1 VSDTPPLTVDVTH
14 TLGEFRLDVSFQVQG
29 GLAVIVGPSGAGKTL
44 TLSLIAGLIRPQRG
58 TITVAGEVVADHARN
73 LHVRTQ
79 DRRVGMVF
87 QDGLLLPHRTVRDNV
102 ALAVRDGDR
111 NRRRHDANAWLARVG
126 AADLAGRHPGEL
138 SGGQRQRVALAR
150 ALAGGPRLLLLD
162 EPLSALDPPVRAE
175 LREVVRD
182 VVDTSGVPAL
192 FITHDP
198 AEAEA
203 LADTLI
209 TFDHGTVVRVD
220 RRRQPGRRGPGPDAD
235 AQAASAGAA
244 NRAPHR

>member
-14 TLGEFRLDVSFQVQG
+14 TLGEFRLDVAFQVQA

-58 TITVAGEVVADHARN
+58 IITVAGEVVADHTRN
-73 LHVRTQ
+73 LHVPTQ

-102 ALAVRDGDR
+102 ALAVRNGER
-111 NRRRHDANAWLARVG
+111 ARRRHDAESWLERVG
-126 AADLAGRHPGEL
+126 ASDLAGRHPAEL

-150 ALAGGPRLLLLD
+150 ALAGRPRLLLLD

-175 LREVVRD
+175 LRGVVQD
-182 VVDTSGVPAL
+182 VVDTSEVPAL

-209 TFDHGTVVRVD
+209 TYDHGTVVAVD
-220 RRRQPGRRGPGPDAD
+220 RRRHPGHRGPGPG
-235 AQAASAGAA
+235 S
-244 NRAPHR
+244 RP